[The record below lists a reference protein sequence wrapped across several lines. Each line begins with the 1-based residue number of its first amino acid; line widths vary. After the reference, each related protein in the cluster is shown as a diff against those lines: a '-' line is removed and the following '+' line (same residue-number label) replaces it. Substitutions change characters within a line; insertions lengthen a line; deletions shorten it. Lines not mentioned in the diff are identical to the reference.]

1 MSMASITHS
10 SSSFLQFLSPPP
22 LHSLTSPRRLPSKLS
37 AFSDILS
44 AAVSAAPLNPLIIDK
59 SSLILAEATSDEQ
72 LLAATCLRD
81 YKKYLVDREF
91 RGLKERVAGDREGFR
106 KVACINASLPL
117 SHVSSL
123 SDDLCATCKIAMSL
137 NSLPLTLKMSCEPCK
152 SLGMCQAKE
161 KRCIVIMFPHNGE
174 QQVVIGTLDLNQCV
188 KLPDEMAGMKPQ
200 GIGTDFARA
209 YLSNV
214 CVAKELHKNGVG
226 YVLISKAKSIA
237 EQWGISDLYVHVA
250 IDNEPAKKL
259 YYKSGFVYENAE
271 PAWEAR
277 FLNRPRR
284 LLLWLGLP
292 HRYNL

>member
-1 MSMASITHS
+1 MSMATITQS
-10 SSSFLQFLSPPP
+10 SSSLLHFLSPPP
-22 LHSLTSPRRLPSKLS
+22 SHSPTSPRRLPSKLFAS
-37 AFSDILS
+37 SDLLS
-44 AAVSAAPLNPLIIDK
+44 ASATAAAPLNPVIIDK

-72 LLAATCLRD
+72 LLAATCLRVRSFYEFKHDSFSPED
-81 YKKYLVDREF
+81 YKKYLVEREF
-91 RGLKERVAGDREGFR
+91 KGLKERVAGDREGFR
-106 KVACINASLPL
+106 KVSCINASLPL

-123 SDDLCATCKIAMSL
+123 SEDLCATCK
-137 NSLPLTLKMSCEPCK
+137 
-152 SLGMCQAKE
+152 
-161 KRCIVIMFPHNGE
+161 FPHNGE
-174 QQVVIGTLDLNQCV
+174 QQVVVGTLDLNQCV

-214 CVAKELHKNGVG
+214 CVAKELHKNGLG
-226 YVLISKAKSIA
+226 FALISKAKSIA
-237 EQWGISDLYVHVA
+237 DQWGISDLYIHVA

-271 PAWEAR
+271 AAWEAR